1 MTRVKVTSFIFG
13 TIGLLANFGWG
24 FFSVCFLMLSADFLS
39 ESTFLENSFKNTFR
53 VDQVGLILV
62 QIVLI
67 QITPDILS
75 ELIWVQPVCKG
86 YQQKT
91 LSNQTPEIA

>member
-1 MTRVKVTSFIFG
+1 MS
-13 TIGLLANFGWG
+13 
-24 FFSVCFLMLSADFLS
+24 SADFLS

-67 QITPDILS
+67 QITPNILL
-75 ELIWVQPVCKG
+75 ELILGQTVCKG

-91 LSNQTPEIA
+91 LSNQAVEIA